1 MFQQTDR
8 MSGRA
13 WGMLLVL
20 CGAIFLE
27 GVDVSMMGVALPSI
41 QAELAMSTGE
51 LQWVVSAYVLG
62 YGGFMLM
69 GGRAA
74 DLLGRRRMFLFW
86 LAVFLVFSGLGGFA
100 GEGWILILSRLVKG
114 IAAAFLTPAG
124 LSIITTSFP
133 EGKLRNKAL
142 LVYAGTAAAG
152 FSLGLVVGGLLTS
165 ISWRWVFFAP
175 VLMTAAI
182 LVAAVALVPRDERSD
197 RPAQGFDFAG
207 AISVTGAVLLLVFAV
222 ERAAHVGW
230 AQTLLLLAASLALL
244 AAFVAIERRSRSPLV
259 RLGIFRS
266 GALVRANLGAILFS
280 GSFFAFQ
287 FIAVLYL
294 QQLRGWSPLQTGLAL
309 LAIGIDAVLAPTLTP
324 WLVNRFGNVRVIFGG
339 LLLALLAYVLFQP
352 IGLDWTYAAMFPTMI
367 LLGTAFALVYGP
379 LTIAATDG
387 IAEEEQ
393 GLAGG
398 LLNTSFQF
406 GAGLGLAAVTAVSL
420 TATGGDVSPQGVLDG
435 FRVALIVP
443 VVAAAL
449 GALVI
454 APGLRRSKTP
464 IEQHA

>member
-1 MFQQTDR
+1 MVLQEAHSDR
-8 MSGRA
+8 MTGRV

-20 CGAIFLE
+20 CAAIFLE

-41 QAELAMSTGE
+41 QADLGMSTGE

-86 LAVFLVFSGLGGFA
+86 LAMFLVFSGLGAFA
-100 GEGWILILSRLVKG
+100 DEGWVLILSRLVKG

-133 EGKLRNKAL
+133 EGRLRNKAL

-165 ISWRWVFFAP
+165 IDWRWVFIAP
-175 VLMTAAI
+175 VILTAAI
-182 LVAAVALVPRDERSD
+182 LIAAVVLVPKDE
-197 RPAQGFDFAG
+197 PAERTSGGFDVTG
-207 AISVTGAVLLLVFAV
+207 AVSVTAAVLLLVLSVERSTHVSAVATIAMLALSASLFAV
-222 ERAAHVGW
+222 FV
-230 AQTLLLLAASLALL
+230 LA
-244 AAFVAIERRSRSPLV
+244 EKRSRSPLV
-259 RLGIFRS
+259 RLGIFGS
-266 GALVRANLGAILFS
+266 GPLVRANLAAMLFS

-309 LAIGIDAVLAPTLTP
+309 LAIGIDAILAPTLTP

-339 LLLALLAYVLFQP
+339 LLTAVLAYALFQP
-352 IGLDWTYAAMFPTMI
+352 IGLDWTYVAMFPSMI
-367 LLGTAFALVYGP
+367 LLGLAFALVYGP

-387 IAEEEQ
+387 VVEEEQ

-406 GAGLGLAAVTAVSL
+406 GAGVGLAIVTAVSTVAIDGATL
-420 TATGGDVSPQGVLDG
+420 PTAILDG
-435 FRVALIVP
+435 YRTALFVP
-443 VVAAAL
+443 IVAAGL

-454 APGLRRSKTP
+454 GLGLRARRVNP
-464 IEQHA
+464 